1 MIVIIETTTD
11 KMKNAEKLSKLLIDK
26 KLSPCIQISRNVNSF
41 YNWKGKVNSSSEVVI
56 KIKTVPSNSL
66 KISEIIKNHSNYKI
80 PEIIIYKAE
89 ILSNEYS
96 DWFYENLDGN

>member
-56 KIKTVPSNSL
+56 KIKTVQ
-66 KISEIIKNHSNYKI
+66 KI
-80 PEIIIYKAE
+80 
-89 ILSNEYS
+89 
-96 DWFYENLDGN
+96 